1 MTAPVYPIPST
12 TSERRFLLKAT
23 ATMGTVIGVASVI
36 PFVASLNPSE
46 RAKAEGGSVEVDLL
60 PLASGAMVSVAWR
73 GKPVWILRRTPIM
86 IDSLQE
92 RTDLLADPL
101 SARSEQPDYAR
112 NPMRSVRP
120 EYAVLIGICTHLGC
134 VPNFRLNMDNDGVA
148 TSAGGFYCP
157 CHGSKFDLAGRVYKN
172 VPAPVNLVV
181 PPYQFL
187 TENLLR
193 IGD

>member
-1 MTAPVYPIPST
+1 
-12 TSERRFLLKAT
+12 
-23 ATMGTVIGVASVI
+23 MGTVVGVASAI
-36 PFVASLNPSE
+36 PFVASLTLSE
-46 RAKAEGGSVEVDLL
+46 RAKSEGGPVEVDLL
-60 PLASGAMVSVAWR
+60 SIASGAMASVAWR
-73 GKPVWILRRTPIM
+73 GKPVWILHRTPVM
-86 IDSLQE
+86 IDSLRE
-92 RTDLLADPL
+92 RTDLLADPF
-101 SARSEQPDYAR
+101 STRSEQPDYAR

-134 VPNFRLNMDNDGVA
+134 VPNFRVNMEIGGIA

-187 TENLLR
+187 TTNLLR